1 MSTQEDGNVTTHD
14 GPSMKPGTPSAPRHI
29 AVATDLSETSGDAVA
44 YAAALAARLCVPLT
58 LAHAIELRVLPGEE
72 RGFEEVL
79 SESEASVREQL
90 DRLATKLRER
100 GVTVSVAVDRGW
112 PLGPTVVGIAERAGA
127 DLLVVGTHGR
137 TGLARLVLGSV
148 AERLV
153 RLSSSPVLVVR
164 SRA

>member
-1 MSTQEDGNVTTHD
+1 
-14 GPSMKPGTPSAPRHI
+14 MKAGMLPALRHI
-29 AVATDLSETSGDAVA
+29 VVATDLTDTSCNAVA
-44 YAAALAARLCVPLT
+44 YAAALAARLSVHLT
-58 LAHAIELRVLPGEE
+58 VAHAIELRVLPGEE
-72 RGFEEVL
+72 HGFEEVL

-90 DRLATKLRER
+90 DRQATELRER
-100 GVTVSVAVDRGW
+100 GVTVSVALDRGW

-137 TGLARLVLGSV
+137 AGLARLVLGSV

-153 RLSSSPVLVVR
+153 RLSSCPVLVVR